1 MTYIW
6 LDKKFHQK
14 LDLIKGL
21 ISVEG
26 NIVFEDTGF
35 TNNSVTLYGLYYGDA
50 KPKNVKYKLT
60 KDHIEMLD
68 SAHSIDEVIEVYRKI
83 GYFKEVE

>member
-6 LDKKFHQK
+6 LDKKFQQK
-14 LDLIKGL
+14 LDLVKGL

-26 NIVFEDTGF
+26 NIVFGNTGF
-35 TNNSVTLYGLYYGDA
+35 EKNSVTLYGLYYGDTE
-50 KPKNVKYKLT
+50 PKVVKYILT

-68 SAHSIDEVIEVYRKI
+68 SAQSIDEVIEVYRKI
-83 GYFKEVE
+83 GYFKEVG